1 MADNI
6 NKQDLQDNTG
16 ELNRFN
22 DSLRES
28 IDLSRSLSKN
38 VKSVTD
44 ALKLSKGANSELYA
58 DLSKYND
65 ALKQAQSLSKRLL
78 TGRVK
83 EQEVSD
89 ALKNIEKT
97 YGEYMTRN
105 NKSFG
110 ERGRFTIRQKSL
122 QEELNKLADKEVKRQ
137 EDIANADARIDSLR
151 RDLVDKE
158 TARNATMSRTQR
170 DIADRAIK
178 AIKLQIKEESELIR
192 VIEGG
197 AKNNERIITRKTQE
211 LEKVNEIIEA
221 HEGIQRQY
229 EEEIKANK
237 ILLEE
242 IQKQKSLTEKVK
254 NEWKGIAKNAADSI
268 LKFTSIKFVFDQLK
282 TIAFTISDQI
292 KTLQRGLVLSEDA
305 AKAVRQ
311 EFQDIADKSGDT
323 FLTTKKLIEASSE
336 LGKQLGFS
344 TKFSEDMN
352 TEFVNLTKRLNI
364 SNEAAGGLAKL
375 TKASG
380 REFKD
385 VKNTIYQ
392 TTQALSAQ
400 NGIQLDQRE
409 VMEEVGQI
417 TGQTLAMLKGSPKA
431 LTEAVA
437 QAKLLGTTLESTK
450 KSSAALLDFESSI
463 ENELQAELITGRQFN
478 LERARAAA
486 LTGDLTT
493 EMKELASQGIDFNSY
508 SQMNVIAQQKIA
520 DMMGKTSDEL
530 TDQLLKQ
537 QYLGMSYEQVVAMSG
552 EEVANRVEALNAQD
566 KFNAAM
572 EKLQDLVGSLVGG
585 PLGDLVIAMANLANN
600 STILYSTLGLISA
613 ISLAKLVTG
622 VVSLAT
628 ALTESAVAAATT
640 EAFINPLQVLGGL
653 AIAAA
658 AAGTI
663 MALIANSKKDP
674 TSVGDMYSAKG
685 KTLISTKEGGLF
697 EPSPN
702 DEIAVAP
709 GIGDMINRPQ
719 KQTAVVQDNSALLNE
734 LKDLNKN
741 TMITN
746 QLVQQTNNKS
756 GTIIMSGDRVGT
768 ALVKGN
774 YNLA

>member
-6 NKQDLQDNTG
+6 NKQDLQDSNG

-28 IDLSRSLSKN
+28 IDLSRSLSRN
-38 VKSVTD
+38 VKSITD

-65 ALKQAQSLSKRLL
+65 ALKQAQDLSKRLF

-83 EQEVSD
+83 EKEVSN
-89 ALKNIEKT
+89 ALKRIEET
-97 YGEYMTRN
+97 YGEYIARN

-110 ERGRFTIRQKSL
+110 ERGRFTVRQKNL

-151 RDLVDKE
+151 RDLADKE
-158 TARNATMSRTQR
+158 EARNATMSRTQR

-178 AIKLQIKEESELIR
+178 AIKLQIREESELIR

-197 AKNNERIITRKTQE
+197 AKNNERIISRKTQE

-221 HEGIQRQY
+221 HNGLKEKY
-229 EEEIKANK
+229 EEEIKANQ
-237 ILLEE
+237 ILLEDL
-242 IQKQKSLTEKVK
+242 QKQKSYTEKVK
-254 NEWKGIAKNAADSI
+254 NEWKGVVKNAADSI
-268 LKFTSIKFVFDQLK
+268 AKFTSINFIFNQLK
-282 TIAFTISDQI
+282 AIAFDISDQI
-292 KTLQRGLVLSEDA
+292 KTLQRGLVLTEDG

-311 EFQDIADKSGDT
+311 EFQDMADQSGNT
-323 FLTTKKLIEASSE
+323 FLTTKKLIEANSE
-336 LGKQLGFS
+336 LGKQLGFN

-352 TEFVNLTKRLNI
+352 TEFVNLTKRLGI

-508 SQMNVIAQQKIA
+508 SNMNVIAQQKIA

-530 TDQLLKQ
+530 SDQLLKQ
-537 QYLGMSYEQVVAMSG
+537 QYLGKSHEQIVALGG

-585 PLGDLVIAMANLANN
+585 PLGDFVTMMADIASNAYV
-600 STILYSTLGLISA
+600 LYGTLGLIGAVSLVKA
-613 ISLAKLVTG
+613 ITG
-622 VVSLAT
+622 VT
-628 ALTESAVAAATT
+628 ALAAELTAAAVAAGTLDALVSPGQLL
-640 EAFINPLQVLGGL
+640 IGL
-653 AIAAA
+653 AAA
-658 AAGTI
+658 AAGAAI
-663 MALIANSKKDP
+663 IGGLVANSKKEATP
-674 TSVGDMYSAKG
+674 AGDMYSAKG
-685 KTLISTKEGGLF
+685 KTMVSPKEGGLF
-697 EPSPN
+697 SLSDN
-702 DEIAVAP
+702 DEFAAAP
-709 GIGDMINRPQ
+709 GLGDMIRQPKQ
-719 KQTAVVQDNSALLNE
+719 QTAVVQDNSALLNE

-741 TMITN
+741 TLITN
-746 QLVQQTNNKS
+746 QLMQQSNSKKS
-756 GTIIMSGDRVGT
+756 DIYMGPDKVGT
-768 ALVKGN
+768 SLLKSN
-774 YNLA
+774 YSLA